1 MLRWPRLCDGA
12 MESAMGETLV
22 GLLSIAILAGFLFL
36 AFRRSL
42 PFNYRTR
49 ERSEINKHSS
59 YGDTESG
66 NS

>member
-1 MLRWPRLCDGA
+1 
-12 MESAMGETLV
+12 MENAMGETLV
-22 GLLSIAILAGFLFL
+22 GLLSIAILVGFLFL